1 MVGDGQETLT
11 YSVPVVLAGKIE
23 TRLFYGP
30 PNYENDGI
38 SKEDLVYVLVLKNPV
53 KVEGDAKSEL
63 NKDSFADVSVMQVD
77 VRGWPKAKTF
87 LKKNVVVTGVLSE
100 AMIGHE
106 HTKVIVRIDS
116 IRLLNSR

>member
-1 MVGDGQETLT
+1 MDE
-11 YSVPVVLAGKIE
+11 
-23 TRLFYGP
+23 
-30 PNYENDGI
+30 
-38 SKEDLVYVLVLKNPV
+38 
-53 KVEGDAKSEL
+53 
-63 NKDSFADVSVMQVD
+63 FADVSVMQVD